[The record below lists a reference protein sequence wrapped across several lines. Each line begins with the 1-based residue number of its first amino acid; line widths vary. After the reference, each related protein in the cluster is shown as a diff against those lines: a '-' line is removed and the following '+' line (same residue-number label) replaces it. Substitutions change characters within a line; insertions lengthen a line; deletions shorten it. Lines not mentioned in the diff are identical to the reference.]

1 MVEMSKSMT
10 LKSGATAFW
19 RSTGSLLRVLPIQR
33 VVRGL
38 KRRGVDLSSR
48 HGLDVYG
55 GTGFRTTRHYAPL
68 LRSLEVWEINPNFEA
83 ALRRNVPGAHIKTT
97 DSYEELKRTDRRY
110 SYIVLDSPLEKH
122 GGHTEHFD
130 VFPDIFRVM
139 DDDCV
144 LVIHVF
150 PEADPRTLDNPDYKR
165 LGLFD
170 EEHLARRR
178 SFYKTDHS
186 EKMTLEQLAAHY
198 RGLLEKNDFTP
209 EWHFYVRRW
218 ELRHYIPLPISNYY
232 LVVKTRHTRRSSPS

>member
-1 MVEMSKSMT
+1 MSKSMT
-10 LKSGATAFW
+10 IKSGATTLW
-19 RSTGSLLRVLPIQR
+19 RSIGSRLGLLPMQR
-33 VVRGL
+33 VVKGL

-68 LRSLEVWEINPNFEA
+68 LRSLEVWEINSDFEA
-83 ALRRNVPGAHIKTT
+83 ALRRNLPGAHIKIT

-110 SYIVLDSPLEKH
+110 GYIVLDNPLETH

-130 VFPDIFRVM
+130 MFPGIFRAM

-150 PEADPRTLDNPDYKR
+150 PEADPRTLDNPDYKG

-178 SFYKTDHS
+178 SFYETDHP
-186 EKMTLEQLAAHY
+186 EKVTLEELATHY
-198 RGLLEKNDFTP
+198 RGLLEKNEFTL
-209 EWHFYVRRW
+209 ERHFYVRRW
-218 ELRHYIPLPISNYY
+218 ELRHFIPLPISNYY
-232 LVVKTRHTRRSSPS
+232 LVVKTRRMRRSSPS

>member
-1 MVEMSKSMT
+1 MSKSTTIRSGVIT
-10 LKSGATAFW
+10 LW
-19 RSTGSLLRVLPIQR
+19 RSIGSRLGLLPMQG
-33 VVRGL
+33 VVKGL

-83 ALRRNVPGAHIKTT
+83 ELRRNLPSARIKIT
-97 DSYEELKRTDRRY
+97 DSYEELKRTDRKY
-110 SYIVLDSPLEKH
+110 GYIVLDSPLEIH
-122 GGHTEHFD
+122 GGHAEHFD

-139 DDDCV
+139 DDDSV

-150 PEADPRTLDNPDYKR
+150 PEADPRTLDNPDYKG

-178 SFYKTDHS
+178 SFYGTDHP
-186 EKMTLEQLAAHY
+186 ERMTLEQLATHY
-198 RGLLEKNDFTP
+198 RGLLEKNEFTP

-218 ELRHYIPLPISNYY
+218 ELRHFIPLPISNYY
-232 LVVKTRHTRRSSPS
+232 LVVKARRMRHSPPS